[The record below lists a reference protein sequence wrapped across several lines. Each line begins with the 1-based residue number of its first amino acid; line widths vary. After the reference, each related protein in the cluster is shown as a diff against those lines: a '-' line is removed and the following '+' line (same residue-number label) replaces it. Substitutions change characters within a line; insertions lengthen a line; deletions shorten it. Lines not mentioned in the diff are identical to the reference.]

1 MKHINSKEIVRTL
14 AGNKESYDK
23 YVNEIGKCRP
33 LSREE
38 ELQTFARIAAGDDSA
53 VEKIIKHN
61 LLFVV
66 SVAKKYQNV
75 VQHGSLTLEDLI
87 SEGNVGLAKAVRRFD
102 PSTGNKFIS
111 YAVWWIKQTII
122 ESINNNVK
130 AVRIPSNARYTMTLL
145 NKIENDLEIKQGRPV
160 TIDELLEAAE
170 LNPTME
176 KSSMKLSTQVISNLR
191 GVSGFEKRI
200 DETIG
205 QDSEE
210 KFSDRLESADKSDSE
225 LYKEE
230 KSRVIEAMLYGLS
243 SETRHWIN
251 MIYGLDG
258 SEPQS
263 YKSIADRFECSPE
276 TVRQRVKMAF
286 TKIRRVHKD
295 KLKYFDPNY
304 TGLATK
310 YKRIRPTR

>member
-1 MKHINSKEIVRTL
+1 MKNINSKDVVRTL
-14 AGNKESYDK
+14 AENKESYDK
-23 YVNEIGKCRP
+23 YVNEIGKNRP

-38 ELQTFARIAAGDDSA
+38 ELETFARIAAGDESA

-102 PSTGNKFIS
+102 PATGNKFIS

-122 ESINNNVK
+122 EAINDHIKVIR
-130 AVRIPSNARYTMTLL
+130 VPVNARYTMTTL
-145 NKIENDLEIKQGRPV
+145 NEIERDLEIKQGRPV
-160 TIDELLEAAE
+160 TVDELLEAAE
-170 LNPTME
+170 FHPKME
-176 KSSMKLSTQVISNLR
+176 NKMKISARVISELK
-191 GVSGFEKRI
+191 GISSFEKRMDDPI
-200 DETIG
+200 GTDSDESFG
-205 QDSEE
+205 
-210 KFSDRLESADKSDSE
+210 DRLESSDKTDSG

-243 SETRHWIN
+243 SETREWIN
-251 MIYGLDG
+251 LIYGLDG

-263 YKSIADRFECSPE
+263 YKSVADRFECSPE
-276 TVRQRVKMAF
+276 TIRQRVKMAL
-286 TKIRRVHKD
+286 TKIRRTHKD
-295 KLKYFDPNY
+295 KLNYFDPNY
-304 TGLATK
+304 TGRDSQ
-310 YKRIRPTR
+310 YKRIRPTW